1 MIKKLYEKSEIWFAV
16 AWIIVYCVLKSV
28 GDSFSA
34 SVGIGDSCTVPVL
47 LVLSVVLYLF
57 VKNNSLSEK
66 YGLCKPQVPA
76 SKMLFYIPILI
87 FLTGN
92 LWYGVV
98 LNVSP
103 LETILYIL
111 TMFCV
116 GFLEEMIFRGFLFK
130 AMVKDGIKSAVIVSS
145 VTFGI
150 GHIVNLINGS
160 GAELL
165 PNILQVIYAI
175 AIGFMFVMIY
185 YKTKSMI
192 ICIAAHS
199 IFNALSV
206 FANEAARTTE
216 QRIVSCVCYILICG
230 LYALYI
236 ALTIKNEDKNKI
248 Q

>member
-1 MIKKLYEKSEIWFAV
+1 MMKKLYEKSEIWFAV
-16 AWIIVYCVLKSV
+16 AWIIAYCVLKSV
-28 GDSFSA
+28 GDNLSA
-34 SVGIGDSCTVPVL
+34 SVGIGDSCTVPIL
-47 LVLSVVLYLF
+47 FVLSVILYLF
-57 VKNNSLSEK
+57 VKNNGLAEK
-66 YGLCKPQVPA
+66 YGLCKSQIKA

-92 LWYGVV
+92 LWYGIAF
-98 LNVSP
+98 NVSP

-116 GFLEEMIFRGFLFK
+116 GFLEEMIFRGFLFQ
-130 AMVKDGIKSAVIVSS
+130 AMLKDGMKSAVIVSS

-150 GHIVNLINGS
+150 GHIINLINGS

-165 PNILQVIYAI
+165 PNILQVLYAI

-199 IFNALSV
+199 IFNALSI
-206 FANEAARTTE
+206 FANEAERTA
-216 QRIVSCVCYILICG
+216 QQSILSCLCYILICG
-230 LYALYI
+230 FYALYI
-236 ALTIKNEDKNKI
+236 ALKVKTEE
-248 Q
+248 

>member
-1 MIKKLYEKSEIWFAV
+1 MKKLYEKSEIWFAV
-16 AWIIVYCVLKSV
+16 AWIIAYCVLKSV
-28 GDSFSA
+28 GDNFSA
-34 SVGIGDSCTVPVL
+34 SVGIGDSCTVPIL

-57 VKNNSLSEK
+57 VKNNGLSEK
-66 YGLCKPQVPA
+66 YGLCKSQIPA

-92 LWYGVV
+92 LWYGVAM
-98 LNVSP
+98 NVSP
-103 LETILYIL
+103 LETVLYIL

-116 GFLEEMIFRGFLFK
+116 GFIEEMIFRGFLFE
-130 AMVKDGIKSAVIVSS
+130 AMAKDGIKSAVIVSS

-150 GHIVNLINGS
+150 GHITNLINGS

-165 PNILQVIYAI
+165 PNILQVIYAV

-192 ICIAAHS
+192 VCIGAHS

-206 FANEAARTTE
+206 FANEAVRTAE
-216 QRIVSCVCYILICG
+216 QRIISCVCYIIICG
-230 LYALYI
+230 FYGLYI
-236 ALTIKNEDKNKI
+236 ALKVEKAES
-248 Q
+248 